1 MIPGFR
7 RVILV
12 HQMQSLLVSWRCKR
26 FVNSLWIDGIPLTDG
41 TIIAGTSPCT
51 KALPLR
57 NREAVPGSLESQ
69 AAADTFAE
77 PAHASGQLTSRAD
90 GWAGLCRANATVI
103 DMPAITPARTCLR
116 LIKSPRYFH
125 ASLRCFHMARALIMV
140 FLQSYFYTLSP
151 ADFNGTGSRTSADF
165 ANVPSSC
172 FPHPHLFQPVPTL
185 RHRAQRAFHSL
196 NPPPRIPSAG
206 PGCAPGSPVP
216 DSAVS

>member
-140 FLQSYFYTLSP
+140 FLQSYFCTLFP
-151 ADFNGTGSRTSADF
+151 ADFNGDWKPDLRRLCQRAFQLLPPSAS
-165 ANVPSSC
+165 APAC
-172 FPHPHLFQPVPTL
+172 PTL